1 MRKAADPGEQLQ
13 EVRKLAA
20 NKKCFDCGHSGTTY
34 VISDIGIF
42 VCSICAGIH
51 REFSHRAKG
60 LSMSNFTQAEVD
72 KLISTGND
80 KAAKSWMARHNPRT
94 HPIPDV
100 KDLFRLK
107 EFMRQKYIEKRFYGE
122 IREEEK
128 DQRSWAQFED
138 QKTEVRPVTT
148 LTSDNRPA
156 QKPQNLLDMDESPQP
171 RPPVQPS
178 IPQPP
183 PAVPLNKPAPNLFPG
198 STDST
203 NGKVKNGQ
211 TSHKGSAES
220 TPKSPTPSLFPPPGA
235 QFTSTPQISIP
246 TQVPITNTQV
256 PISTPQVP
264 IPTQHVPISTQHV
277 PISTQHVPISTPQNP
292 IPQIP
297 ANPQVQLQSQP
308 NYPPS
313 YPPGMTYPTSTSPT
327 VPNTGFFP
335 GNPYSVPNPS
345 VSYPNPSYGGMN
357 YPQYQASNM
366 PSYMPSSSVPS
377 SSADP
382 FDSIIE
388 EDRLRKLHE
397 QQEKAR
403 RMPNNQNIMMQQYMV
418 QAQLYQQTYGVPYPY
433 SFQQWY
439 AVMHPNQA
447 PPAPQH
453 SQPAPSSS
461 AGSTHSAPHPTF
473 TSLSNLGSSQGPEVS
488 DPFSGVKATS
498 QKSNNPFDM
507 FG

>member
-34 VISDIGIF
+34 VISDFGIF

-72 KLISTGND
+72 KLISTGNE

-100 KDLFRLK
+100 KDLFKLK

-128 DQRSWAQFED
+128 DQRTWAQFDD
-138 QKTEVRPVTT
+138 QKTEGRPLTT
-148 LTSDNRPA
+148 ITSEIRPA

-171 RPPVQPS
+171 RPPVQSS

-183 PAVPLNKPAPNLFPG
+183 SAQPLNKPAPNLFPG
-198 STDST
+198 PTDPT
-203 NGKVKNGQ
+203 NGKITNGQ
-211 TSHKGSAES
+211 ASHKDYAES
-220 TPKSPTPSLFPPPGA
+220 TLKSPTPSLFPPTGL
-235 QFTSTPQISIP
+235 QFPPTQVSIP
-246 TQVPITNTQV
+246 TPQV
-256 PISTPQVP
+256 PISTPQVS
-264 IPTQHVPISTQHV
+264 ISTPQ
-277 PISTQHVPISTPQNP
+277 VPISTPQV
-292 IPQIP
+292 QIP
-297 ANPQVQLQSQP
+297 SQP

-313 YPPGMTYPTSTSPT
+313 YPPSMPYPTATSPT
-327 VPNTGFFP
+327 VPNTGFFG
-335 GNPYSVPNPS
+335 GNPYTQPS
-345 VSYPNPSYGGMN
+345 VQYANPSYGGMN
-357 YPQYQASNM
+357 YSQYPTPSM
-366 PSYMPSSSVPS
+366 PSYMPSSSMPS

-388 EDRLRKLHE
+388 EDRMRKLHE

-439 AVMHPNQA
+439 AATHPNQA

-453 SQPAPSSS
+453 NQPGPSAS

-473 TSLSNLGSSQGPEVS
+473 TSLSNLGSSQGPAVS